1 MPLYRA
7 IVEALRDEIKEGR
20 YQKTF
25 PSEAQLVRRFAV
37 GRQTVIRAMGE
48 LVNQGLVERRRGSG
62 TVVSRRIRQ
71 TLGTIGLV
79 LPNLES
85 SPFTAERLIWRIRNP
100 GEPPVTIQTHGELII
115 REST

>member
-1 MPLYRA
+1 MVRQDRNLKATDKIDGNVGHGAVPLYRA
-7 IVEALRDEIKEGR
+7 LVEALRDEIMEGR

-48 LVNQGLVERRRGSG
+48 L
-62 TVVSRRIRQ
+62 
-71 TLGTIGLV
+71 
-79 LPNLES
+79 
-85 SPFTAERLIWRIRNP
+85 
-100 GEPPVTIQTHGELII
+100 II

>member
-1 MPLYRA
+1 MKAADTNGGNVGGTVPLYRA

-37 GRQTVIRAMGE
+37 GRQTVIRAIGE

-62 TVVSRRIRQ
+62 RREGNCARHPRFSR
-71 TLGTIGLV
+71 
-79 LPNLES
+79 
-85 SPFTAERLIWRIRNP
+85 
-100 GEPPVTIQTHGELII
+100 
-115 REST
+115 